1 MQDVTE
7 GHGRPV
13 AQDKLLGLERTA
25 LFDYLLFGL
34 FVVMVPAVLGSSKS
48 NFDDGDVS
56 WHLAA
61 GRWIIANG
69 RIPDVDPFSFTM
81 GGKPWVAFEWLSELI
96 YASAFGLGG
105 YAGVAAVVTLALI
118 ALHLIVFLYL
128 RRRAGP
134 FAILLALVAMD
145 LVLEPFILARP
156 HLLAWPLL
164 AGWTAM
170 LLRARDEER
179 TPPLW
184 MALTMVVWSNLHGSF
199 PIGLVIC
206 ATIGLDAVIA
216 SGWDRETFRKWL
228 IFGIF
233 STAAALLNANGLSGI
248 FHPLTVVG
256 LTTLTLIQ
264 EWLPSTPS
272 ATPWFFAVL
281 LAALGA
287 IMLKGAR
294 LRVGELVLLLPLLA
308 MAFYQVRHQSWLV
321 IVAAL
326 ILAPRLANAGFAQTP
341 PRPTRAQLAGAAA
354 VIAALI
360 LARLAMPTSP
370 ADNGSNPRRLLAAV
384 PPELRNEAVFNGYS
398 FGGPLILAGIKPYI
412 DGRSDMYGDAFFSDY
427 EQITDGD
434 MPRFRRAVE
443 RYDIRW
449 TMLPRAHQRLIQ
461 SLDQSPEWR
470 RLHADKVGVIHVRT
484 PAG

>member
-1 MQDVTE
+1 MHDVTDE
-7 GHGRPV
+7 RGRH
-13 AQDKLLGLERTA
+13 DKLLGFERTA
-25 LFDYLLFGL
+25 LFDTLLFGL
-34 FVVMVPAVLGSSKS
+34 FVVMVPAVFGASKAIF
-48 NFDDGDVS
+48 NDGDVS

-81 GGKPWVAFEWLSELI
+81 GGKPWVAFEWLSEVI
-96 YASAFGLGG
+96 YASAFNLAG

-145 LVLEPFILARP
+145 LVLGPFMLARP
-156 HLLAWPLL
+156 HVLVWPLL

-170 LLRARDEER
+170 LLRARDAGR
-179 TPPLW
+179 APPLW
-184 MALTMVVWSNLHGSF
+184 MALAMAVWSNLHGSF

-206 ATIGLDAVIA
+206 AAIGLDAVIA
-216 SGWDRETFRKWL
+216 SGWNRDTFRKWL
-228 IFGIF
+228 IFGML
-233 STAAALLNANGLSGI
+233 SAAAALLNANGLSGI
-248 FHPLTVVG
+248 LHPLTVAG
-256 LTTLTLIQ
+256 LSTLTLIQ

-272 ATPWFFAVL
+272 ATPWFFAVF

-287 IMLKGAR
+287 ILLKGVR
-294 LRVGELVLLLPLLA
+294 LRPGEIVLLLPMLA
-308 MAFYQVRHQSWLV
+308 LAFYQVRHQSWLV

-326 ILAPRLANAGFAQTP
+326 ILTPRLANAGHAQTS

-360 LARLAMPTSP
+360 LARLALPTAP
-370 ADNGSNPRRLLAAV
+370 ADNGSNPRHLLAAV
-384 PPELRNEAVFNGYS
+384 PPELRNRPVLNGYS

-427 EQITDGD
+427 EQITNGD
-434 MPRFRRAVE
+434 MPRFRRAVD

-449 TMLPRAHQRLIQ
+449 TMLPHGHKRLVNA
-461 SLDQSPEWR
+461 LDQSPDWR
-470 RLHADKVGVIHVRT
+470 RLHADKVGVIHVRK